1 MEFHVAGCSHSL
13 TCHQPYDII
22 QPVLRVWSHLPDQE
36 SLHILS
42 RQFIKWPLH
51 IHIWLVVS
59 IPLKILINGKDC
71 PIYYGKNVWNHQPD
85 IVYIY
90 IYITNMF
97 YMYIPIA
104 IDITLKWLGFKRFFS
119 LFIAT
124 FPSKIFRDSY
134 FIDLWI
140 NRYIIIIP
148 IYIYTY
154 VWHFYAYIVH
164 TYKYIYY
171 NIDNMEHN
179 LK

>member
-36 SLHILS
+36 PLHILS

-90 IYITNMF
+90 IYYQHVLYVYPNRNRHYPKMAGFQTF
-97 YMYIPIA
+97 FFPFHSYIP
-104 IDITLKWLGFKRFFS
+104 FKNLSWF
-119 LFIAT
+119 LFYR
-124 FPSKIFRDSY
+124 SVNK
-134 FIDLWI
+134 
-140 NRYIIIIP
+140 
-148 IYIYTY
+148 
-154 VWHFYAYIVH
+154 
-164 TYKYIYY
+164 
-171 NIDNMEHN
+171 
-179 LK
+179 